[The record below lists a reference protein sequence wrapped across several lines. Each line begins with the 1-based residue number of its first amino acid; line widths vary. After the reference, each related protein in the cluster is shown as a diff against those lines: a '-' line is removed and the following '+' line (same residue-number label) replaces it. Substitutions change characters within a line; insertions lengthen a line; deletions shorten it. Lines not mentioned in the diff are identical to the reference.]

1 MKKLIT
7 LIAFIIILG
16 ITGILFLPF
25 TSFTSS
31 SFNLFIRTGETSK
44 EQVIDNLSI
53 HSCIK
58 SERLFII
65 TGDLFKIWPKIKPGK
80 YEIKKHQNLF
90 QLIRMFRNSRQAPI
104 NLVITKL
111 RTPDQLAGLVGRK
124 FECDS
129 LQFFEYI
136 SGSDITQTYHIKPT
150 ELFFI
155 THPNTYTFYWSSSP
169 KEILKKIYNYHHLF
183 WNASRLAKASA
194 LGLSPLEITT
204 LASIV
209 DEETLQAE
217 EKSVIAGVY
226 LNRMKKG
233 MPLGADP
240 TIKFATGDFA
250 LKRIL
255 QKHIKETAKSP
266 YNTYTNKGLPPGPI
280 CTPMDETI
288 DAVLNAAKHDYL
300 FFCAAP
306 GFQGR
311 HKFAKSDKEHL
322 LNANAYQ
329 RWLNT
334 EGIR

>member
-1 MKKLIT
+1 MSG
-7 LIAFIIILG
+7 IIG
-16 ITGILFLPF
+16 VLFLPF
-25 TSFTSS
+25 TSFTSDS
-31 SFNLFIRTGETSK
+31 YYLFIRTGETSK
-44 EQVIDNLSI
+44 EQIVSHFKKNE
-53 HSCIK
+53 CIK
-58 SERLFII
+58 SVAIFSIL
-65 TGDLFKIWPKIKPGK
+65 GDVFEIWPKIKPGK
-80 YEIKKHQNLF
+80 YEIQKNQNLF
-90 QLIRMFRNSRQAPI
+90 QTIRMFRNNRQFPI

-129 LQFFEYI
+129 LQFIEYI
-136 SGSDITQTYHIKPT
+136 SGSDITKTYHIKNN

-155 THPNTYTFYWSSSP
+155 THPNTYTFFWSVSP
-169 KEILKKIYNYHHLF
+169 KEILKKIYSYHNQF
-183 WNASRLAKASA
+183 WNNSRLTKARE
-194 LGLSPLEITT
+194 LGLSPQEITT

-209 DEETLQAE
+209 DEETLVLE

-226 LNRMKKG
+226 INRLNKG

-240 TIKFATGDFA
+240 TIKFAVGDFK

-255 QKHIKETAKSP
+255 LKHINETAKSP

-280 CTPMDETI
+280 CTPMEETI
-288 DAVLNAAKHDYL
+288 DAVLNAAKHNYL

-306 GFQGR
+306 GFSGK
-311 HKFAKSDKEHL
+311 HLFATNDKEHL
-322 LNANAYQ
+322 QNANAYQ

>member
-1 MKKLIT
+1 MKKLII
-7 LIAFIIILG
+7 LIVCIIIIAVLG
-16 ITGILFLPF
+16 IFFLPF
-25 TSFTSS
+25 TSFPSS
-31 SFNLFIRTGETSK
+31 SYNLYIRTGETSK
-44 EQVIDNLSI
+44 EKVVNNLSI

-58 SERLFII
+58 NESIFII

-80 YEIKKHQNLF
+80 YEIQKHQNLF
-90 QLIRMFRNSRQAPI
+90 QLIRMFRNNRQTPV

-111 RTPDQLAGLVGRK
+111 RTSNQLAGLVGRK

-129 LQFFEYI
+129 IQFFKYI
-136 SGSDITQTYHIKPT
+136 SGSEIKKKYNINSA
-150 ELFFI
+150 EIFFI
-155 THPNTYTFYWSSSP
+155 THPNTYTFYWSASP
-169 KEILKKIYNYHHLF
+169 KEILKKIYNYHHQF
-183 WNASRLAKASA
+183 WNDSRLAKAST

-209 DEETLQAE
+209 DEETLQVD

-226 LNRMKKG
+226 INRLKKG

-240 TIKFATGDFA
+240 TIKFATGNFA

-255 QKHIKETAKSP
+255 QKHIKETANSP
-266 YNTYTNKGLPPGPI
+266 YNTYINKGLPPGPI

-288 DAVLNAAKHDYL
+288 DAVLNATKHDYL

-306 GFQGR
+306 GYQGK

-322 LNANAYQ
+322 QNANAYQ